1 MEGEGYLRK
10 FKDIAFELL
19 AIVND
24 MENEKE
30 EENKQFDN
38 LRSDGK
44 IIYFPTY
51 FTQTEK
57 QEETN
62 NENEIIPDFLEFTEK
77 ELQKMPKEF
86 NNLFKRGKTKAHV
99 RKRND
104 VYEIRCQVNNVKI
117 SASSKNLET
126 AKLKFIEKIR
136 KPQQY
141 VQKKTKK
148 SLLFGT
154 YILKWLE
161 TVKKPYVKENTYKSY
176 LQTVNFDILPVFGKK
191 ELKKITSFDI
201 QEHINNYNG
210 QGKNRTAQKTYQL
223 MNALFNYAVAD
234 GIIDRSPTAKVIIGT
249 YEQEHGSAL
258 TRTEEKK
265 FIESFLQ
272 EPTLNKQAYA
282 FILYTGLRRAELVSA
297 TIDDKWITV
306 INAKQKK
313 GKKEK
318 TRRIPIS
325 PMLNK
330 VLKIINLEQIKQI
343 ASNTLTCKFGKCIPN
358 HHLHDLRHTF
368 ITRCQECGIPR
379 EIVSLW
385 AGHAADSSITSIV
398 YTHLESNEEHQLSEI
413 VKFDYD
419 L

>member
-1 MEGEGYLRK
+1 ML
-10 FKDIAFELL
+10 
-19 AIVND
+19 
-24 MENEKE
+24 
-30 EENKQFDN
+30 
-38 LRSDGK
+38 
-44 IIYFPTY
+44 
-51 FTQTEK
+51 
-57 QEETN
+57 
-62 NENEIIPDFLEFTEK
+62 
-77 ELQKMPKEF
+77 
-86 NNLFKRGKTKAHV
+86 
-99 RKRND
+99 
-104 VYEIRCQVNNVKI
+104 NVK
-117 SASSKNLET
+117 
-126 AKLKFIEKIR
+126 
-136 KPQQY
+136 
-141 VQKKTKK
+141 
-148 SLLFGT
+148 
-154 YILKWLE
+154 
-161 TVKKPYVKENTYKSY
+161 
-176 LQTVNFDILPVFGKK
+176 
-191 ELKKITSFDI
+191 
-201 QEHINNYNG
+201 
-210 QGKNRTAQKTYQL
+210 
-223 MNALFNYAVAD
+223 
-234 GIIDRSPTAKVIIGT
+234 IGT

-330 VLKIINLEQIKQI
+330 VLKFINLEQIKQI